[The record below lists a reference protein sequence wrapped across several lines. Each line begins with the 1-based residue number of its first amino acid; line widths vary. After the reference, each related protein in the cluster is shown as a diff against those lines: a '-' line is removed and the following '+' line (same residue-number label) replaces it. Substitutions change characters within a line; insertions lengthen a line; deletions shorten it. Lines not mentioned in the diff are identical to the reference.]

1 MKTAEEILQTLTL
14 EEKASL
20 CQGASFWFTKEITE
34 KGVPAIMMTDG
45 PHGLRKQTGET
56 DHLGINKSVPATC
69 FPSSAAVCNSWDET
83 LMRQIGA
90 ALGQECKQEQVA
102 VLLGPGANLKRSPLC
117 GRNFE
122 YFPRIRISPPIWQK
136 VISKACKARA
146 SAPAS
151 NTLR

>member
-69 FPSSAAVCNSWDET
+69 FPSSAAVCNS
-83 LMRQIGA
+83 
-90 ALGQECKQEQVA
+90 CK
-102 VLLGPGANLKRSPLC
+102 
-117 GRNFE
+117 
-122 YFPRIRISPPIWQK
+122 
-136 VISKACKARA
+136 
-146 SAPAS
+146 
-151 NTLR
+151 